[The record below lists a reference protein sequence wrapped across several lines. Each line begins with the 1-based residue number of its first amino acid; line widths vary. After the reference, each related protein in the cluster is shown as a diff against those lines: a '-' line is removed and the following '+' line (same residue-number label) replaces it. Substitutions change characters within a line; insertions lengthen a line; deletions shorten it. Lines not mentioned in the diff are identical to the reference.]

1 MSAPQSLSLY
11 AASGAASPAPRS
23 QDVREWLPLVR
34 RVAHQMA
41 GRLPANVQIEDL
53 MQNGMVGLLDA
64 LSRYQ
69 EGQGAT
75 FETYAALRIR
85 GAILDGLR
93 EMDWVPRS
101 VRHGMRK
108 VEAAMQ
114 RLAQENGRLPDENEI
129 AAAVGLPLADYQKLL
144 SDARGHQLVYLED
157 FSADDSGEGFLDRN
171 LGSFEDDP
179 AKLFEDADLKRA
191 LSAAIAALPEREKLA
206 MALYYEEEL
215 NLREIAAV
223 LGVSE
228 SRVCQLHSQAIGRI
242 RSRLFGPAAAALI
255 ERNKPRET
263 RGRKKKTTEGESP

>member
-1 MSAPQSLSLY
+1 MTDPSALSLY
-11 AASGAASPAPRS
+11 TANGAPASRDEA
-23 QDVREWLPLVR
+23 VRQWLPLVR
-34 RVAHQMA
+34 RVAHQMLTK
-41 GRLPANVQIEDL
+41 LPANVQLEDL
-53 MQNGMVGLLDA
+53 IQNGMIGLLDA

-93 EMDWVPRS
+93 ELDWVPRS

-108 VEAAMQ
+108 VEAVMQ
-114 RLAQENGRLPDENEI
+114 RLAQKNGRPPDEAEI
-129 AAAVGLPLADYQKLL
+129 AAALDLPLADYQKLL

-157 FSADDSGEGFLDRN
+157 FAAGEGDETFLDRHF
-171 LGSFEDDP
+171 GSSDEDP
-179 AKLFEDADLKRA
+179 ARLLEEADLKRA
-191 LSAAIAALPEREKLA
+191 LSQSIAALPEREKLA
-206 MALYYEEEL
+206 MALYYDEEL